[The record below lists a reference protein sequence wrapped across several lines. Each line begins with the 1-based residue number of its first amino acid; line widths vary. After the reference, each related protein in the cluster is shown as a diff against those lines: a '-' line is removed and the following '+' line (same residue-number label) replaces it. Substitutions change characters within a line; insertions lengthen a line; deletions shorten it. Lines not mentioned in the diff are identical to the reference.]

1 MVGGRNLALA
11 GKKIM
16 LGVTGGIAAYKS
28 AEIVRQ
34 LVKMGSEVRVAM
46 TGNAAQFVSPL
57 TFQTLSS
64 KPVVSDMFAFEQAGD
79 ISHISL
85 ARWSDLLLVA
95 PATANILGK
104 YACGIADDFLSTFL
118 LATTAPVMFA
128 PAMNTQ
134 MYFHPSVQANLARIK
149 AIGADIIE
157 PEEGDL
163 ACKEEGIGRLASV
176 ERIIEAVVLRLKKTE
191 QLAGK
196 TVLVTA
202 GPTREYLDSVR
213 YLSNASSG
221 LMGFAIARAALMR
234 GAQVILLSGPTA
246 LTPPSGAKY
255 IQVTSA
261 LEMRQAVNEHFTKA
275 DIVFKTAAV
284 VDYRFSQRFNR
295 KLKKE
300 GKSLTLTL
308 EPNPDILDELGRKK
322 GEKVL
327 VGFAAETDDIAANA
341 KAKLAKKNLDMIV
354 ANDVSH
360 PNCAMGSRQNKVL
373 IIDRKGGHIDLP
385 LMDKEELGEKLV
397 DLLIKYIEG
406 KRN

>member
-1 MVGGRNLALA
+1 M
-11 GKKIM
+11 
-16 LGVTGGIAAYKS
+16 GVTGGIAAYKS

-34 LVKMGSEVRVAM
+34 LVKMGAEVRVAM
-46 TGNAAQFVSPL
+46 TKNAVEFVSPL

-64 KPVVSDMFAFEQAGD
+64 NPVVSDMFTFERGGD

-85 ARWSDLLLVA
+85 ARWSDLVLVA

-118 LATTAPVMFA
+118 LATTAPVIFA

-134 MYFHPSVQANLARIK
+134 MYLHPSVQANLARIK
-149 AIGADIIE
+149 AIGAGIIE
-157 PEEGDL
+157 PEEGEL
-163 ACKEEGIGRLASV
+163 ACKEEGIGKLASV
-176 ERIIEAVVLRLKKTE
+176 ERIVEAVVLRLKRTD

-221 LMGFAIARAALMR
+221 LMGYAIAKATLLK
-234 GAQVILLSGPTA
+234 GAQVILVSGPTA
-246 LTPPSGAKY
+246 LTPPAGAMY
-255 IQVTSA
+255 VPVTNA
-261 LEMRQAVNEHFTKA
+261 LEMRQAVHEHFPKA

-284 VDYRFSQRFNR
+284 ADFRFGQTLKR

-308 EPNPDILDELGRKK
+308 ELNPDILDELGRIK
-322 GEKVL
+322 GNKTL
-327 VGFAAETDDIAANA
+327 IGFAAETDDLVANA
-341 KAKLAKKNLDMIV
+341 KAKLRKKNLDMVV
-354 ANDVSH
+354 ANDVSDPH
-360 PNCAMGSRQNKVL
+360 LGMGSQQNMVVV
-373 IIDRKGGHIDLP
+373 IDRLGAQIDLP
-385 LMDKEELGEKLV
+385 LMAKDELAEKIV
-397 DLLIKYIEG
+397 DLVISYIE
-406 KRN
+406 KIRA